1 MHIVAICS
9 DNLKPPHPTPQ
20 TPPISSRGVDEP
32 VSGFTPMNNKTYAC
46 TEGLDDGSG
55 PCSCQ
60 DCSAACGPKPVPPP
74 LPPPWMIFGMDAMVV
89 IMWISYSAFLL
100 IFVAGVL
107 GVWCLR
113 CRRSLAMKPSDPEW

>member
-1 MHIVAICS
+1 MQF
-9 DNLKPPHPTPQ
+9 PET
-20 TPPISSRGVDEP
+20 ISSLYFPPPRLDVS

-46 TEGLDDGSG
+46 SEGLDDGSG

-60 DCSAACGPKPVPPP
+60 DCSAVCGPTPVPPS
-74 LPPPWMIFGMDAMVV
+74 LPPPWTIFGMDAMIV

-107 GVWCLR
+107 GAW
-113 CRRSLAMKPSDPEW
+113 CRR